1 MSLRHRT
8 HRILYVPLDDRPC
21 NTRWPALLARSVD
34 FDLVMPPSE
43 MLGRYNTPGNPEVIA
58 DWLMRARG
66 RIDAAILSLD
76 MLAYGGLIASR
87 SPATPVETALHRLT
101 VLPALRDHLGDA
113 SIFAFNVIMRLS
125 ITADSPETAQY
136 WEMMREYTEL
146 RYQVDKLGRAD
157 LADRVQSLQRAIP
170 DEIIDTFEAV
180 RRRNHTVNL
189 RATEYAADGALDFLA
204 LTQEDA
210 AEFGPHL
217 PEQARLR
224 DFIAGRGIEDKAVI
238 YPGADEAGSV
248 LMARFINQ
256 HMLRTPSVRVIYSS
270 EEGANRIATF
280 EDRPVRE
287 TVEAQIRAVGAHICD
302 DEDDDRPDLN
312 FLVATHAEGVRADYE
327 RGQAREDRRRE
338 LRGLIEAGEEAGK
351 HLVLCDLGF
360 PNGADDLLMRDL
372 RHSDIELHRLMSFAA
387 WNTAGNSIGSALAH
401 GTLRLIALQD
411 KGAFDLA
418 QLLTD
423 ISPMRYLELLNS
435 LIDSERAH
443 VQLLLT
449 RLVDDWLYQTHVRRE
464 VTDHVVNML
473 EASTFNLAESYLQ
486 TERMVATE
494 LSAAT
499 SDLWSHHFLAR
510 ETVRLGVQGGR
521 ASLVLDALEATDV
534 TLPWRRMFEV
544 DLDFRFGVDLVAE
557 GD

>member
-21 NTRWPALLARSVD
+21 NTKWPALLARSVD

-43 MLGRYNTPGNPEVIA
+43 MLGRYSTPGNPEAIA
-58 DWLMRARG
+58 DWLMRTRG

-87 SPATPVETALHRLT
+87 STAAPVETALDRLT

-136 WEMMREYTEL
+136 WEMMREFTEL
-146 RYQVDKLGRAD
+146 RYQVDELGRAD
-157 LADRVQSLQRAIP
+157 LADRVQSLQRSIP
-170 DEIIDTFEAV
+170 GEVIDSFEAA

-189 RATEYAADGALDFLA
+189 QATEYAASGALDFLA

-224 DFIAGRGIEDKAVI
+224 DFITGHEMEDRAVI
-238 YPGADEAGSV
+238 YPGADEAGAV
-248 LMARFINQ
+248 LVARFINQ

-270 EEGANRIATF
+270 EEGADRIATF

-302 DEDDDRPDLN
+302 DDDRPDLN
-312 FLVATHAEGVRADYE
+312 FLVATPAEGVRADYE
-327 RGQAREDRRRE
+327 RGQAREDRRTE
-338 LRGLIEAGEEAGK
+338 LRGLIAAGEEAGR

-360 PNGADDLLMRDL
+360 PNGADDILMRDL

-443 VQLLLT
+443 VLLLLT
-449 RLVDDWLYQTHVRRE
+449 RLVDDWLYQTRVRRE
-464 VTDHVVNML
+464 VTDHVVNLL
-473 EASTFNLAESYLQ
+473 EASTFNLADSYPQ
-486 TERMVATE
+486 TERMVASQ
-494 LSAAT
+494 LAAAAA
-499 SDLWSHHFLAR
+499 DLWSHHFLAR
-510 ETVRLGVQGGR
+510 ETVHLGLGDGQ